1 MGSEMCIRDSSK
13 TESLTFL
20 AEGDELVL
28 EAELGE
34 PPAKRK
40 K

>member
-1 MGSEMCIRDSSK
+1 
-13 TESLTFL
+13 LTFL
-20 AEGDELVL
+20 AEGDELIL